1 MNAATDYSNVYD
13 CGRLQRRKSNQR
25 LLISDE
31 HRKRNGSDL
40 KNIIMITH
48 DNEQYCS
55 VFVVTSCMAYV
66 PLKIDTV
73 C

>member
-1 MNAATDYSNVYD
+1 MNATDYSNVYD

-48 DNEQYCS
+48 DNE
-55 VFVVTSCMAYV
+55 
-66 PLKIDTV
+66 
-73 C
+73 